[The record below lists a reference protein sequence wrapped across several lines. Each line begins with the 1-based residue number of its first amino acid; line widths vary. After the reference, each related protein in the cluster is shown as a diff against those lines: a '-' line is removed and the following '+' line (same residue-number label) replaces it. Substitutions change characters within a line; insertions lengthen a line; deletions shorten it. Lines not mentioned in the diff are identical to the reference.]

1 MTFLEHL
8 EELRKRILY
17 SLVALCV
24 AAFAGFFFSQRVIDL
39 LTRPVPSLVFLAPA
53 EAFVVQLK
61 VALVVGAFL
70 AAPVLFY
77 EFWRFVRPALM
88 SHEVKYVT
96 WAVVISS
103 VLFAAGV
110 AFAYLVVVPLAMRF
124 LLSFQTPKLQAMISI
139 SEYVGTVGAFLFACG
154 IVFQLPVIMFFLTKL
169 GVVTPRLLWKNQR
182 AAIVIIAIAAAILS
196 PPDVF
201 SMVLM
206 GIPLLILFE
215 LSIVGS
221 VLAGGR
227 KKVALDT

>member
-1 MTFLEHL
+1 
-8 EELRKRILY
+8 
-17 SLVALCV
+17 
-24 AAFAGFFFSQRVIDL
+24 
-39 LTRPVPSLVFLAPA
+39 
-53 EAFVVQLK
+53 
-61 VALVVGAFL
+61 
-70 AAPVLFY
+70 
-77 EFWRFVRPALM
+77 
-88 SHEVKYVT
+88 
-96 WAVVISS
+96 
-103 VLFAAGV
+103 V

-139 SEYVGTVGAFLFACG
+139 SEYVGTVSAFLFACG

-196 PPDVF
+196 PPDIF

>member
-39 LTRPVPSLVFLAPA
+39 LTRPVPNLVFLAPA

-96 WAVVISS
+96 WAVVVSS

-139 SEYVGTVGAFLFACG
+139 SEYVGTVSAFLFACG

>member
-39 LTRPVPSLVFLAPA
+39 LTRPVPNLVFLAPA

-61 VALVVGAFL
+61 VALVVGAFI